1 MGVNE
6 DLMMKDDSY
15 ASSVMEEEDDVPLPG
30 FRFHPTDEELVSFY
44 LKRKLDKKPISI
56 ELIKQIDIYKY
67 DPWDL
72 PTSGSGGEKE
82 GYFFC
87 KRGRKYRN
95 SIRPN
100 RVTSSGFW
108 KATGIDKP
116 VYSHGGEGTDCIGL
130 KKTLVYYRGSAGKGT
145 KTDWMMHEFRLPSA
159 TTENN
164 TSLLANN
171 KNNNNINNADVAQ
184 EAEIWTLCRI
194 FKRNVS
200 QRKHTVDLR
209 SHLVTANSNKHKTTR
224 THVVQ
229 SNNNNINQHQES
241 YINFG
246 ATIIGHHH
254 YHHHRHQ
261 NEQKPVTNYTACN
274 NNTDQIQRNNSN
286 HHHHHQLNYH
296 PSSAVATTVPQQ
308 QQQQYHHHHQLM
320 TAPASNM
327 WINPSAMNDLFAF
340 DDDWDELGS
349 VLKFTVD
356 TPSL

>member
-1 MGVNE
+1 
-6 DLMMKDDSY
+6 MMKEDSY
-15 ASSVMEEEDDVPLPG
+15 ASTVMEEEDDVPLPG

-100 RVTSSGFW
+100 RVTGSGFW

-116 VYSHGGEGTDCIGL
+116 VYSHGGEGSDCIGL

-145 KTDWMMHEFRLPSA
+145 KTDWMMHEFRLPSVN
-159 TTENN
+159 TENN
-164 TSLLANN
+164 TNLLLNT
-171 KNNNNINNADVAQ
+171 KNNNHINNADLAQ

-200 QRKHTVDLR
+200 QRKHTADLR
-209 SHLVTANSNKHKTTR
+209 SHLVATNNKHKKTL
-224 THVVQ
+224 HVQ
-229 SNNNNINQHQES
+229 SNNHHHHQPQES

-254 YHHHRHQ
+254 YQ
-261 NEQKPVTNYTACN
+261 NEQKPVINYTALCN
-274 NNTDQIQRNNSN
+274 NNNNDQTQRNNNN
-286 HHHHHQLNYH
+286 HHHHHHLNYH
-296 PSSAVATTVPQQ
+296 PSSVVATTTTVAQQ
-308 QQQQYHHHHQLM
+308 QQQM
-320 TAPASNM
+320 MAPTSNM
-327 WINPSAMNDLFAF
+327 WINPSAMNDFFGF
-340 DDDWDELGS
+340 DDNWDELGS
-349 VLKFTVD
+349 VVKFAVD
-356 TPSL
+356 SPSL